1 MYQVIGGSTAA
12 TRTGAGP
19 AGGEMGR
26 ARRGQPGEKG
36 EDRYPGSSVA
46 TRAGPFEGKQR
57 P

>member
-12 TRTGAGP
+12 ARSGAGP
-19 AGGEMGR
+19 AGGKMGR

-36 EDRYPGSSVA
+36 EDRDSGSSVA